1 MKSKKPAEMTNEE
14 LLKNKKTFSVVTYT
28 LAAML
33 LLLFGLSIY
42 NSFTG
47 NFSATTVIPIAL
59 MPIVIINLNAIRE
72 INKEIKARN
81 L

>member
-1 MKSKKPAEMTNEE
+1 MKSKKPVEMTNEE

-42 NSFTG
+42 NSFTKG
-47 NFSATTVIPIAL
+47 FSALNVVPIAL
-59 MPIVIINLNAIRE
+59 MPIVIINLNSIAE
-72 INKEIKARN
+72 INKEIKARK